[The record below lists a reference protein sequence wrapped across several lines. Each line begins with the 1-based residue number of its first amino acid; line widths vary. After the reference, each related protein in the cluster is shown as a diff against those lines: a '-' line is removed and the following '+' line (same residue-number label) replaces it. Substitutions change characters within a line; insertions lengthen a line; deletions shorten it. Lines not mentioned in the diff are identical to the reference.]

1 MTKVKNI
8 YTKKF
13 SQIQELQEP
22 ETINYC
28 LLTTEEKNFV
38 VYGIEVS
45 SNFEKQGEK
54 KDETKVKVI
63 SCSEEFV
70 LDIIKYLYENS
81 IKPDTAKCII
91 QDIINKYTLSG
102 ENELHLN

>member
-1 MTKVKNI
+1 MTKVKSI

-22 ETINYC
+22 EIINYC
-28 LLTTEEKNFV
+28 LLITEEKNFT

-45 SNFEKQGEK
+45 SHFEKQSEK
-54 KDETKVKVI
+54 KDKIKVKAI

-81 IKPDTAKCII
+81 IKPDTTKCII
-91 QDIINKYTLSG
+91 QDIISKYTLSD
-102 ENELHLN
+102 ENELHFS